1 MRMRTKSDLAVAGGD
16 EAGDPEEGAFGFGV
30 GQVGDAE
37 AGGFGVGAG
46 GVHGVVD
53 GAVAV
58 EDLEDLRVGDAV
70 EAAVGEDGADGFAVG
85 SGAALEGV
93 DDGEGGLA
101 FAEVGGYGLAEDLF
115 GGGEVEDVV
124 DDLEGEAEVA
134 AVFAELGFD
143 LVGVAE
149 VVLGVMAAPS
159 CMETLKR
166 QAVLRKMR
174 SKYSSSLMRWPSFCI
189 WRSSPSTICWVS
201 EMSRSRTR
209 KLRSSRAV
217 EKDCM

>member
-1 MRMRTKSDLAVAGGD
+1 MAAVWVSVRGLRGLRIRPGLRWRRWNRLADLAVAGGD
-16 EAGDPEEGAFGFGV
+16 EAGDPEEGALGVGV
-30 GQVGDAE
+30 GQVGDGE

-46 GVHGVVD
+46 GVHGVGD

-93 DDGEGGLA
+93 DDGERGLA
-101 FAEVGGYGLAEDLF
+101 FAEVAGDGLAEDVF

-134 AVFAELGFD
+134 AVLA
-143 LVGVAE
+143 
-149 VVLGVMAAPS
+149 
-159 CMETLKR
+159 
-166 QAVLRKMR
+166 
-174 SKYSSSLMRWPSFCI
+174 
-189 WRSSPSTICWVS
+189 
-201 EMSRSRTR
+201 
-209 KLRSSRAV
+209 
-217 EKDCM
+217 